1 VRVCSAALIAGSG
14 RRGSSVVSASVVFAS
29 VVFASAVHGGSV
41 LFVTFMTNT
50 SELLLT

>member
-1 VRVCSAALIAGSG
+1 VRVCSAALITGSG
-14 RRGSSVVSASVVFAS
+14 RRGSSVVFAS